1 MGTHSELSI
10 MKKVKRL
17 EFIYYANEKLIT
29 HEMNTISK
37 VIRKEMNWTEVD
49 LQWIIYRFGSFRV

>member
-1 MGTHSELSI
+1 MGTHSELTI

-17 EFIYYANEKLIT
+17 EFIYDANEKLIT